1 MLQKVTYLISR
12 NLVIRKRNLFD
23 LKKTL
28 IFQKCSKEKL
38 KKKRFTTSPPKQRP
52 ISRKKALILTRLVG
66 IALYGIR
73 KKTTLNSSHVRNQ
86 WIKESG
92 NNMFFFSFQFYF
104 LLLHRLVPYHS
115 QWDQSLS
122 DVLFEQFHD
131 IIHNLFSLSQY
142 DEFLNFVKTNS

>member
-86 WIKESG
+86 
-92 NNMFFFSFQFYF
+92 
-104 LLLHRLVPYHS
+104 
-115 QWDQSLS
+115 
-122 DVLFEQFHD
+122 
-131 IIHNLFSLSQY
+131 
-142 DEFLNFVKTNS
+142 